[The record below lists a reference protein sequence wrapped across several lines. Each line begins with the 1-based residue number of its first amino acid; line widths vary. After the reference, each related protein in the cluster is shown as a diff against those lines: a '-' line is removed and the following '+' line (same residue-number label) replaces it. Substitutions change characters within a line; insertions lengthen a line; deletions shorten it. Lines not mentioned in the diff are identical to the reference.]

1 MSTVQQDTIED
12 RVKLIVADRF
22 CMAVAEIRPELHFV
36 NDLQADSLD
45 SVEMVMC
52 IEDEFGIVITDSEA
66 ERLITVQTV
75 FDHVRGKV

>member
-1 MSTVQQDTIED
+1 MSTIQQDTIED
-12 RVKLIVADRF
+12 RVKLIVADQF
-22 CMAVAEIRPELHFV
+22 CMAVAEICPELHFV